1 MRGGTT
7 PLFSFIIKAGGEATC
22 TKKNIKTTYH
32 KIKSMRVE
40 DWEKKIMKC
49 VYVQFILAGRV

>member
-1 MRGGTT
+1 MGRGK
-7 PLFSFIIKAGGEATC
+7 SFFISKAREEATY

-32 KIKSMRVE
+32 KIQSMRVE